1 MAPISLK
8 KGRVE
13 KITEDLITSLTGIKK
28 NTENFN
34 LSLEYAVSNFRF
46 HRFLDV
52 NSFEVKRKLDG
63 LSEKFL
69 IHCQHRKSEK
79 LKELKEKFLSSAL
92 SASQFTENT
101 EEHYGVLSLLLNL
114 SDSPIHHKY
123 APSKKEESPP
133 IEDVIDWT
141 EYLLG
146 GEEKEELGIYLPR
159 EQLAALEESDEE
171 LETTVAILTEESK
184 EKLFTPS
191 DISTISKHSLGKS

>member
-13 KITEDLITSLTGIKK
+13 KITEDFITSLTGIKK

-34 LSLEYAVSNFRF
+34 LSLEFAVSNSRF

-69 IHCQHRKSEK
+69 IHCQHRKSEE
-79 LKELKEKFLSSAL
+79 LNELKDKLITSAL
-92 SASQFTENT
+92 SASQLTENT
-101 EEHYGVLSLLLNL
+101 DEHYCVLSLLLNL
-114 SDSPIHHKY
+114 SESPIHHKY
-123 APSKKEESPP
+123 APSKKEDHPA
-133 IEDVIDWT
+133 IENVVDWT

-146 GEEKEELGIYLPR
+146 GEENEELGINLPR
-159 EQLAALEESDEE
+159 KQLAAWEQSDEE
-171 LETTVAILTEESK
+171 FETAVAI
-184 EKLFTPS
+184 PS
-191 DISTISKHSLGKS
+191 EDSNKVSKHSLGKL